1 MTAPDSGLRIMQ
13 AAPENAPAVHAM
25 VRELAVHEGALAAV
39 ATDEEGWRELLGDDR
54 VSVLVATVDGEPV
67 GYVSAV
73 RSLHLWSGREVMA
86 LDDLYVRAPAR
97 DRGIGEALMREL
109 AARCDGLP
117 LRWEVEE
124 GNLAGQR
131 FSVALGARL
140 RRKVVAWWHPG
151 VW

>member
-1 MTAPDSGLRIMQ
+1 
-13 AAPENAPAVHAM
+13 M

-39 ATDEEGWRELLGDDR
+39 TTDEDGWRQLLGDDR
-54 VSVLVATVDGEPV
+54 VTVLLATVDGEPV

-73 RSLHLWSGREVMA
+73 RSLHLWSGRQIMA
-86 LDDLYVRAPAR
+86 LDDLYVRAPLR

-109 AARCDGLP
+109 ARHSDGLA
-117 LRWEVEE
+117 LRWEIEE
-124 GNLAGQR
+124 GNIAGQR

-151 VW
+151 A